1 MRSICISMLEFLQT
15 IRFVQN
21 LLAFLYK
28 LTRQL
33 SRRKETAKS
42 AENFL
47 GIWTQISVS
56 AMMSVH
62 RSTVSAAWSRSAA
75 IMRKILQIT
84 SLHTKRGGGLFYMKT
99 SDFYCAEC
107 CKNLR

>member
-1 MRSICISMLEFLQT
+1 MLEFLQT

-21 LLAFLYK
+21 FFVFLYK

-47 GIWTQISVS
+47 VIWTANICQRYDIRTPIDGIRGMVEISRHYAENAVD
-56 AMMSVH
+56 
-62 RSTVSAAWSRSAA
+62 
-75 IMRKILQIT
+75 T

-99 SDFYCAEC
+99 SDFYCAKC

>member
-1 MRSICISMLEFLQT
+1 MLGFLQT

-21 LLAFLYK
+21 FFAFLYK

-33 SRRKETAKS
+33 SRRKETAKN

-47 GIWTQISVS
+47 GIWTVNIRTPIDGIRGMVEISRHYAENAVDHLS
-56 AMMSVH
+56 AYE
-62 RSTVSAAWSRSAA
+62 AGKWF
-75 IMRKILQIT
+75 I
-84 SLHTKRGGGLFYMKT
+84 YMKT

-107 CKNLR
+107 

>member
-1 MRSICISMLEFLQT
+1 MWSICISMLEFLQT

-28 LTRQL
+28 LTRPL

-47 GIWTQISVS
+47 GIWTANICQRYDIRTPIDGIRGMVEISRHYAENAVDHLS
-56 AMMSVH
+56 AYEAG
-62 RSTVSAAWSRSAA
+62 RWF
-75 IMRKILQIT
+75 ILYENI
-84 SLHTKRGGGLFYMKT
+84 
-99 SDFYCAEC
+99 
-107 CKNLR
+107 

>member
-21 LLAFLYK
+21 FFVFLYK

-33 SRRKETAKS
+33 SRRKETVKN

-47 GIWTQISVS
+47 GIWTVNIRQCHDIRTPIDGIRGMVEISHHYAENGVDHLS
-56 AMMSVH
+56 AYEAG
-62 RSTVSAAWSRSAA
+62 RWF
-75 IMRKILQIT
+75 IL
-84 SLHTKRGGGLFYMKT
+84 Y
-99 SDFYCAEC
+99 E
-107 CKNLR
+107 NV

>member
-1 MRSICISMLEFLQT
+1 MLKFLQT

-21 LLAFLYK
+21 FFVFLYK

-47 GIWTQISVS
+47 VIWTANICQRYDIRTPIDGIRGMVEISRHYAENAVDHLS
-56 AMMSVH
+56 AYK
-62 RSTVSAAWSRSAA
+62 AGKWS
-75 IMRKILQIT
+75 I
-84 SLHTKRGGGLFYMKT
+84 YMKI

-107 CKNLR
+107 